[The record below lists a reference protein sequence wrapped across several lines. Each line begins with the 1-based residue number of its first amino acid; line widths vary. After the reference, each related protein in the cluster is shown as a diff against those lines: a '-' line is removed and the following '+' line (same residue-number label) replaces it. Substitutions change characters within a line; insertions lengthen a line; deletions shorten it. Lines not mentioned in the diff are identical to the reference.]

1 MKRNLTD
8 MADETQEGFAEQKN
22 FDYGIS
28 IKRSKNKKTS
38 VLSAEALNLFGAKLE
53 EYLTEI
59 LKEELKKNFKL
70 SKFKRILVVGL
81 GNKDIF
87 NDSLGPQTI
96 EKLLVSRGLNI
107 KPEVCAIAPNVFS
120 NTGIETF
127 DIISSIVK
135 VVEPDLVI
143 LIDSLATLSVERLC
157 TCIQVSKGGLVAGGG
172 ANLKNKKISKTS
184 LNVKNLISI
193 GVPMLIYAE
202 NLLKETKGSTGGT
215 NLILSPVNI
224 KKSLALLSNIISSAI
239 NGAIFKGMSKEEI
252 DALTK

>member
-8 MADETQEGFAEQKN
+8 MADETQEGFTEQKN

-96 EKLLVSRGLNI
+96 EKLLVSRGLDL

-127 DIISSIVK
+127 DIISSVVK

-157 TCIQVSKGGLVAGGG
+157 TCIQVSKGGLVAGSG
-172 ANLKNKKISKTS
+172 ANLKNTS

-202 NLLKETKGSTGGT
+202 NLLKETKGSAST

-224 KKSLALLSNIISSAI
+224 RKSLTLLSNIISSAI

>member
-96 EKLLVSRGLNI
+96 EKLLVSRGLDL

-157 TCIQVSKGGLVAGGG
+157 TCIQVSKGGLVAGSG

-202 NLLKETKGSTGGT
+202 NLLKETNGSAST

>member
-8 MADETQEGFAEQKN
+8 MADETQEGFTEQKN

-96 EKLLVSRGLNI
+96 EKLLVSRGLDL

-157 TCIQVSKGGLVAGGG
+157 TCIQVSKGGLVAGSG

-202 NLLKETKGSTGGT
+202 NLLKETKGSAST

-224 KKSLALLSNIISSAI
+224 RKSLTLLSNIISSAI